1 MFHKTILNNI
11 FRPIIVVCVVGLYR
25 TGKSYLLNRLMSNDS
40 GNRFPLG
47 STVQAKTKGIWIWV
61 GDFFDNPD
69 IALVLLD
76 TEGLSDVDKGDASH
90 DMNLVGIN
98 FLPRFTS
105 LCRAK
110 I

>member
-1 MFHKTILNNI
+1 
-11 FRPIIVVCVVGLYR
+11 
-25 TGKSYLLNRLMSNDS
+25 
-40 GNRFPLG
+40 
-47 STVQAKTKGIWIWV
+47 
-61 GDFFDNPD
+61 
-69 IALVLLD
+69 LD

-105 LCRAK
+105 LCRTK